1 MPLLDLSKAYS
12 SLSIWQSI
20 VICSILLATATVS
33 LVVLATGENMLFV
46 KYYKSKLQ
54 NANRTL
60 KRAVPIR
67 ALLAAIYDESLSQK
81 LRNLPENAE
90 LNFWD
95 VGERA
100 NKFLV
105 PDAILAIICNNYVFV
120 GQIIAKIRDESG
132 KLGDALGWTRQFKK
146 PWQNVIVLKKIKE
159 LNNTGEELKKFPSYF
174 AATKKL
180 GRGFFSLVGE
190 DERHFNELL
199 KGVTKEKTQTIRIKK
214 KQESIIPEWLS
225 DLIRSISLLKKD
237 KNHYEREH
245 ESIVEKFFESLGYEP
260 HNEIRYRQGRVDIMI
275 SLDSRPCIVV
285 EVKRYWA
292 LTKDDEDVIFQAYR
306 YALKNGARFVVLSNG
321 DSYILFDRLK
331 GFSIDQNYIGTFKL
345 TQLEESSLQLVNF
358 LQKEN
363 IANSMTPTEIMKTVL
378 ESLSN

>member
-1 MPLLDLSKAYS
+1 
-12 SLSIWQSI
+12 
-20 VICSILLATATVS
+20 
-33 LVVLATGENMLFV
+33 MLFV

-81 LRNLPENAE
+81 LRNLPENGE

-159 LNNTGEELKKFPSYF
+159 LDNTGEELEKFPSYF

-260 HNEIRYRQGRVDIMI
+260 HNEIRYRQGRVDILI

-292 LTKDDEDVIFQAYR
+292 LAKDDEDVIFQAYR

-345 TQLEESSLQLVNF
+345 TQLKDSSLQLVNF

-363 IANSMTPTEIMKTVL
+363 IANFMTPTEIMKTVL